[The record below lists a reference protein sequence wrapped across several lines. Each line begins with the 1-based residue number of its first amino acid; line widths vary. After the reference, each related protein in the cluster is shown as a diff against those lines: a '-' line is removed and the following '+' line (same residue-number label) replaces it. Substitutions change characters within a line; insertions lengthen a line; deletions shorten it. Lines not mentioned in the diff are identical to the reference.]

1 VRALDPAGTY
11 ARHVGRYGPELAPAF
26 LRFADVDAD
35 VRALDV
41 GCGPGA
47 LTEVLASAV
56 GPDRVAAVDPS
67 PEYVGACRRRVPGVD
82 VRIGQ
87 AEALPFDD
95 GVFDA
100 VLSQLVVQALDDA
113 PQAAREMARVLA
125 PGGVM
130 ATCVWDFREGMPLL
144 GAYWAAARAVDPEG
158 ARRAGAD
165 LTNPWCTPDGLR
177 RLWGEAGMEE
187 LETRELSAGA
197 EYEGCDDAW
206 WPFAAG
212 VSASG
217 AYCRS
222 LDDQRRAALRE
233 EFCHRLGEPHGPF
246 RLTARAWSIRG
257 RARDPRARSGSPASM
272 PHTRRAV
279 SSRTRP

>member
-67 PEYVGACRRRVPGVD
+67 PEYVGACRRHVPGVD

-197 EYEGCDDAW
+197 EYGDATT
-206 WPFAAG
+206 PGGRLLPALAPAAPTAVRSMTSVVRRSGKSFAVG
-212 VSASG
+212 W
-217 AYCRS
+217 
-222 LDDQRRAALRE
+222 
-233 EFCHRLGEPHGPF
+233 EPHGPF
-246 RLTARAWSIRG
+246 RLTGRAWSIRG

>member
-67 PEYVGACRRRVPGVD
+67 PEYVGACRRHVPGVD

-197 EYEGCDDAW
+197 EYGDATT
-206 WPFAAG
+206 PG
-212 VSASG
+212 G
-217 AYCRS
+217 
-222 LDDQRRAALRE
+222 
-233 EFCHRLGEPHGPF
+233 RL
-246 RLTARAWSIRG
+246 L
-257 RARDPRARSGSPASM
+257 PASAPAAPTAVRSM
-272 PHTRRAV
+272 TSVVRR
-279 SSRTRP
+279 